1 MIGNASLHCRSNAKA
16 FMNPIEV
23 IIDVVRYQSGCL
35 GVFSRGEKGN
45 METEGE
51 EIKN

>member
-23 IIDVVRYQSGCL
+23 IMDVVRYQSGCL
-35 GVFSRGEKGN
+35 SRGEKGN